1 MARGGVILPILSE
14 FKPQGL
20 DKAIREFEKLEK
32 TSDKIAFGLKKSFVP
47 AAAVVGGLTAGFVKL
62 SAAAETAS
70 TSNARIVQVA
80 ESMALFGDETQ
91 QVTDRLIKLAEQTAR
106 NTGVDQ
112 NAIKETQA
120 KLLTFKELAET
131 ADVVGGS
138 FDRATQAA
146 IDLAAAGF
154 GEATTN
160 AVQLG
165 KALNDPIKG
174 ITALTRSG
182 VTFTA
187 AEQDR
192 IRVLVESNKVGEAQT
207 LILEAI
213 EKQVGGT
220 AEATANASDKMNVSF
235 SLMQEKLGTALLP
248 IFEKFT
254 QIMIGVFDFV
264 SANQKVFL
272 VLAGAIGAVA
282 TAIVAANVAMKV
294 YTGLQ
299 AVVKVANTV
308 MGTSFQLTA
317 GKMLKFSGILGG
329 VGIAIGLGTVAY
341 NLYRREKER
350 LAGITDDFTRALEAE
365 RGGQEGATDAV
376 IVAALAS
383 EQMQERIAA
392 AGLTSVDVAKAIR
405 GETTPAFDEFAEK
418 MAFATEKGIAA
429 DEQQRRLSDA
439 FGDGGGKARALYFEV
454 DKLRN
459 SYEAAN
465 NQVELTESVTKDL
478 QSAQETLADTFR
490 STDDTSKA
498 MADSMAAAEAAMAA
512 YEDQTRAAND
522 ALQAMMDT
530 TLAMFDAD
538 LNLEAQIARTEQAV
552 FDYAEALANGSL
564 KGRDLEAAQRGVKE
578 EALRQADAAVKA
590 AEAQAELAGQTL
602 DASDRQR
609 IMVESLAAVADALDP
624 ADPLRRQLVD
634 YIQQLGLIP
643 SVKETVIRTIRE
655 EIVQQSIVQAQQFS
669 PAAIAAASRTPRVS
683 RNIGGPVPGILNT
696 STPIMAHGGEYVLSA
711 DVVDAIKRG
720 APSRGLGRGSAA
732 GDGGGNVI
740 NVTVTSAD
748 PQAVVDAI
756 RRYNRSNG
764 PAPIRVAS

>member
-1 MARGGVILPILSE
+1 MAKGGVILPILSE
-14 FKPQGL
+14 FKPEGV
-20 DKAIREFEKLEK
+20 DKAIREFQKLE
-32 TSDKIAFGLKKSFVP
+32 TSTQKVGFGLEKAFLP
-47 AAAVVGGLTAGFVKL
+47 AAAALGGLVIASVDFAKAAADDQAAADKLAGSLQRVTGATDDQIAAVESFIGKMELATNIADNDLREAFSKLTVATKDTTESQDLLNL
-62 SAAAETAS
+62 SADIAVATGRDLAGVTDAVAKAYSGNMIALQRLDPSLRDAIKSGEDFDEIGKILAETYGGAATRAAETAEG
-70 TSNARIVQVA
+70 R
-80 ESMALFGDETQ
+80 F
-91 QVTDRLIKLAEQTAR
+91 
-106 NTGVDQ
+106 Q
-112 NAIKETQA
+112 N
-120 KLLTFKELAET
+120 L
-131 ADVVGGS
+131 G
-138 FDRATQAA
+138 
-146 IDLAAAGF
+146 
-154 GEATTN
+154 
-160 AVQLG
+160 VQLG
-165 KALNDPIKG
+165 NLQ
-174 ITALTRSG
+174 
-182 VTFTA
+182 
-187 AEQDR
+187 EQ
-192 IRVLVESNKVGEAQT
+192 IGYV
-207 LILEAI
+207 
-213 EKQVGGT
+213 
-220 AEATANASDKMNVSF
+220 
-235 SLMQEKLGTALLP
+235 LLP
-248 IFEKFT
+248 
-254 QIMIGVFDFV
+254 FV
-264 SANQKVFL
+264 SNLVDILSKMTGFVSDNAGLFT
-272 VLAGAIGAVA
+272 VLAGAVGVVA
-282 TAIVAANVAMKV
+282 GAIVAANTAMKV
-294 YTGLQ
+294 YSGLQ

-308 MGTSFQLTA
+308 MGTSFELTA

-459 SYEAAN
+459 SYEAAD

-490 STDDTSKA
+490 ITDDTSKA

-512 YEDQTRAAND
+512 YEDQTREAND
-522 ALQAMMDT
+522 ALQKMIDT
-530 TLAMFDAD
+530 SLAMFDAD
-538 LNLEAQIARTEQAV
+538 LALEAQLARTEEAI
-552 FDYAEALANGSL
+552 FKYAEQIADGTL
-564 KGRDLEAAQRGVKE
+564 KGRDLEAAQRAVKE
-578 EALRQADAAVKA
+578 EALRQADAAVRA
-590 AEAQAELAGQTL
+590 AEAQAELAGETL
-602 DASDRQR
+602 DASDRQK

-624 ADPLRRQLVD
+624 SDPLRKQLVE

-655 EIVQQSIVQAQQFS
+655 DIIQQSIVQATQFS
-669 PAAIAAASRTPRVS
+669 PGAIAAASRTPRVS

-720 APSRGLGRGSAA
+720 APSRGLGRGGAA
-732 GDGGGNVI
+732 GGGGGNVI
-740 NVTVTSAD
+740 NITVTSAD
-748 PQAVVDAI
+748 PQAVIQAI
-756 RRYNRSNG
+756 RQYNRTNG